1 MKIYR
6 HAVLPALLFSGISVD
21 AIAESS
27 CGSSN
32 TNTTIS
38 RNETAPCNLSQSENL
53 TINASIDAPIGQA
66 NEFDHYGLKY
76 SAVNIGTN
84 NNQAQ
89 VISVDNIENNGILQ
103 GTAGVTVTY
112 SGSVGKLRNHGTIS
126 GTNGTV
132 WVSGHMNMLDNYGSI
147 NSSTD
152 TTSLNAIQIQPA
164 SGSDD
169 NSQYGRIDTILNQKG
184 GAIDGISSVTSTLK
198 HLHNFGTLKS
208 QKNNSLSTLATFVI
222 DAGSNVGIFNN
233 DGTVIGPNHGI
244 LIQNGGYLEKLY
256 NHSGSKGFTA
266 EQDAIQVTGQGMA
279 LLDVNPHIRPSKI
292 KQITNASLLYGKRN
306 GIYIDDKGVVDTI
319 TNQDS
324 GEIKGDKF
332 AIDNAGTI
340 SDGIYNSGSITGKV
354 ALGSAKLFMS
364 GPKAI
369 LDGDVTG
376 IKGSVVTID
385 GSGTKTKNYTHHMS
399 VEAVTLL
406 LGSEFYLGD
415 GGRIFSDITNN
426 DGTLYFNQSGKTAY
440 NHIISGTGNV
450 HQTGIGTTILTGKNA
465 YTGETNIESGT
476 LQLGNNGTTGSI
488 DNKSKVT
495 IGNNGIL
502 AFSRTDPT
510 IFDNEIDGNGSV
522 YHRGTGDLILTD
534 NVKTGK
540 PITVTTGKLQFG
552 DGAKIGKLSLAGIDN
567 NGAVIVAGKKDSVVT
582 LDGEISGTGS
592 LEVKGG
598 TATLTSNNTYSGKT
612 TIDKDATLQLGNGG
626 KSGNLAKGG
635 VLNNGILAFNL
646 SDLNTFESA
655 ISGNGLIEKTETG
668 TTTLSADSSAF
679 TGTTNVEG
687 GMFSI
692 NGKLGDKTSK
702 LTVKKGGA
710 VSGTGTIGGTT
721 TIKAGGH
728 LAGTGQ
734 QGDILTF
741 DNDLTLEPD
750 ANVNISL
757 GSEEASGL
765 FTVHGDLT
773 LAGTLNVKEL
783 GGFAAGEYDIF
794 NYDRK
799 LNNNG
804 MTITGDNSG
813 SLSLD
818 THNPNQVH
826 LTNTGGLTL
835 NWWAG
840 GNGIWQVDGDQNWTS
855 KSGDMKSSW
864 RNTDQFPIFAKKAG
878 TVRVNNS
885 GGVVTVNGMQFRTDG
900 YVITGEPL
908 TLVTDSTR
916 SAKIRVGA
924 GNKSS
929 AGMVATIASP
939 LIGTAMLEK
948 WDEGTLILAAKNGYT
963 GGTKVTRG
971 TLQIG
976 NSGTEGD
983 IIGGVEIGRNGSLAF
998 YRSDDMAFADKITGE
1013 GNLVKKGKNKL
1024 TLTGVNIYTGTTAVQ
1039 QGTLYQGAAGAFSGA
1054 SSFIN
1059 EKGST
1064 LDLGGFNTT
1073 FSALNNSGTVI
1084 FGRDD
1089 NAVGRTLTVTDD
1101 YTGNH
1106 GTISLSTVFAGDNS
1120 TTDKLVVKGNASGT
1134 TQLAIK
1140 NTGGKGA
1147 LTKEGIKVVE
1157 VKSTSNASFNLA
1169 GDYHHQGDPVIVTGA
1184 YAYRLDKHGKD
1195 WYLISS
1201 LKNSKPTQPHHPPAQ
1216 LYHAGVSLYEAY
1228 GSILQTL
1235 NKPTSLRDRIAGHES
1250 RLSDVADLN
1259 TIIANKH
1266 EANLPSPLPTG
1277 VWGQIIGSYGK
1288 LSPRV
1293 TTSGA
1298 DNITYKMRR
1307 AQVGID
1313 SRLYEN
1319 TQGAVVGGVFLQYSN
1334 IDADV
1339 GSEHGKGNIRANG
1352 YAAGGTGTWYGNNG
1366 FYLDGLAQ
1374 LSYFDNDLYS
1384 KTANQHLGENK
1395 FALGYTLSLESGR
1408 RIDLTPSW
1416 SLTPQAQLTYSS
1428 INMRDFEDKFGSQI
1442 NFDRSQNMTLRVGTT
1457 VDYRQKWRDSQ
1468 SKKEKV
1474 SNLYGLFNLSQEL
1487 LGRSDSVGVA
1497 DVSFHGSN
1505 ERFWGEIGAGGSY
1518 SWNEGKYFVYSQV
1531 SANTSL
1537 NNFADSYELNAKIGI
1552 KATW

>member
-1 MKIYR
+1 MKIYECSVLSL
-6 HAVLPALLFSGISVD
+6 AVRIALFFSGVSVN
-21 AIAESS
+21 AVASQ
-27 CGSSN
+27 CGTPN
-32 TNTTIS
+32 GTTKIDYPAT
-38 RNETAPCNLSQSENL
+38 EPCNL
-53 TINASIDAPIGQA
+53 ASRETVEIEDKKSIIVPVGS
-66 NEFDHYGLKY
+66 GLSGNY
-76 SAVNIGTN
+76 HFAYNAVNIGN
-84 NNQAQ
+84 DDNYAQ
-89 VISVDNIENNGILQ
+89 TISADGVKNSGTLYGYIGVNVTYTGSLGQLVNNGI
-103 GTAGVTVTY
+103 
-112 SGSVGKLRNHGTIS
+112 I
-126 GTNGTV
+126 NGTYGAV
-132 WVSGHMNMLDNYGSI
+132 WVSGKLKTLDNNGLMKFDSEDSSYSIYIDAAQGTGKMDGMYGYVEEIINRNKGKIEGISI
-147 NSSTD
+147 FD
-152 TTSLNAIQIQPA
+152 LTTLKTLYN
-164 SGSDD
+164 
-169 NSQYGRIDTILNQKG
+169 
-184 GAIDGISSVTSTLK
+184 DGIVTGLEDGIRVDGG
-198 HLHNFGTLKS
+198 GTIENL
-208 QKNNSLSTLATFVI
+208 QNNL
-222 DAGSNVGIFNN
+222 
-233 DGTVIGPNHGI
+233 
-244 LIQNGGYLEKLY
+244 
-256 NHSGSKGFTA
+256 GSKGIIA
-266 EQDAIQVTGQGMA
+266 EQNAISVIGEG
-279 LLDVNPHIRPSKI
+279 PSAQSKKASNI
-292 KQITNASLLYGKRN
+292 KKITNASKIHGKQN
-306 GIYIDDKGVVDTI
+306 GIFIDDKGVIATI

-340 SDGIYNSGSITGKV
+340 SDGIYNSGKITHGIHNSGTITHGIHNSGSITGKV

-376 IKGSVVTID
+376 IKDSVVTID

-406 LGSEFYLGD
+406 SGSEFYLGD

-450 HQTGIGTTILTGKNA
+450 HQAGIGTTILTGKNA

-502 AFSRTDPT
+502 AFSRTVPT

-840 GNGIWQVDGDQNWTS
+840 GDGIWQVDGDQNWTS

-864 RNTDQFPIFAKKAG
+864 RNTDQFPIFAKKSG

-908 TLVTDSTR
+908 TLATDSTR

-948 WDEGTLILAAKNGYT
+948 WDEGTLILSAKNGYT

-998 YRSDDMAFADKITGE
+998 YRSNDMAFADKITGE

-1039 QGTLYQGAAGAFSGA
+1039 QGTLYQGTAGAFSAA

-1106 GTISLSTVFAGDNS
+1106 GMISLSTVFAGDNS

-1157 VKSTSNASFNLA
+1157 VKGTSNASFNLA

-1184 YAYRLDKHGKD
+1184 YAYRLDKNGKD

-1235 NKPTSLRDRIAGHES
+1235 NKPASLRDRIAGHES

-1259 TIIANKH
+1259 TTIANKH
-1266 EANLPSPLPTG
+1266 EANRPSPLPTG
-1277 VWGQIIGSYGK
+1277 GWGQITGSYGK

-1374 LSYFDNDLYS
+1374 LSYFDNDLNS
-1384 KTANQHLGENK
+1384 KTAGQSLGNSK
-1395 FALGYTLSLESGR
+1395 SALGYALSLEAGQGL
-1408 RIDLTPSW
+1408 DLNQEW
-1416 SLTPQAQLTYSS
+1416 SLTPQTQLIFSS
-1428 INMRDFEDKFGSQI
+1428 IDMNGFHDPFGAKI
-1442 NFDRSQNMTLRVGTT
+1442 HFDRSESMKFRVGTT
-1457 VDYRQKWRDSQ
+1457 IDYRQKATH
-1468 SKKEKV
+1468 
-1474 SNLYGLFNLSQEL
+1474 LYGFFNINQEV
-1487 LGRSDSVGVA
+1487 LGRDDLTNVA
-1497 DVSFHGSN
+1497 DVAFISGHD
-1505 ERFWGEIGAGGSY
+1505 RTWGDGGAGGSY
-1518 SWNEGKYFVYSQV
+1518 SWDNRKSFVYGQASV
-1531 SANTSL
+1531 NTSL
-1537 NNFADSYELNAKIGI
+1537 NNFADSYELKAKIGI
-1552 KATW
+1552 KTTW